1 MVKLKGMFCF
11 VFASLRCCPAL
22 QLCNT
27 HTQMRKWFL
36 LFVEVKKR
44 VNLND
49 TKGLTVY
56 MVLIIQEKN
65 VRMRGALRLEEVY
78 LN

>member
-11 VFASLRCCPAL
+11 VFASLRSCAGL
-22 QLCNT
+22 QMCNT

-44 VNLND
+44 VTLND

>member
-1 MVKLKGMFCF
+1 M
-11 VFASLRCCPAL
+11 
-22 QLCNT
+22 CNT

-44 VNLND
+44 VTLND

-65 VRMRGALRLEEVY
+65 VRMQGALRLEEVY

>member
-1 MVKLKGMFCF
+1 M
-11 VFASLRCCPAL
+11 
-22 QLCNT
+22 CNT

-44 VNLND
+44 VTLND

-65 VRMRGALRLEEVY
+65 VRMQGALRLRLRLEEVY

>member
-1 MVKLKGMFCF
+1 M
-11 VFASLRCCPAL
+11 
-22 QLCNT
+22 CNT

-36 LFVEVKKR
+36 LFVEVQKR
-44 VNLND
+44 VTLND

-65 VRMRGALRLEEVY
+65 VRMQGALRLEEVY

>member
-1 MVKLKGMFCF
+1 M
-11 VFASLRCCPAL
+11 
-22 QLCNT
+22 T
-27 HTQMRKWFL
+27 
-36 LFVEVKKR
+36 
-44 VNLND
+44 LND

>member
-1 MVKLKGMFCF
+1 M
-11 VFASLRCCPAL
+11 
-22 QLCNT
+22 CNT

-36 LFVEVKKR
+36 LLVEVKKR
-44 VNLND
+44 VTLND

-65 VRMRGALRLEEVY
+65 VRMQGALRLEEVY

>member
-1 MVKLKGMFCF
+1 M
-11 VFASLRCCPAL
+11 
-22 QLCNT
+22 CNT

-36 LFVEVKKR
+36 LFVEVKKI
-44 VNLND
+44 VTLND

-65 VRMRGALRLEEVY
+65 VRMQGALRLEEVY

>member
-1 MVKLKGMFCF
+1 M
-11 VFASLRCCPAL
+11 
-22 QLCNT
+22 CNT

-44 VNLND
+44 VTLND
-49 TKGLTVY
+49 IKGLTVY

-65 VRMRGALRLEEVY
+65 VRMQGALRLEEVY

>member
-1 MVKLKGMFCF
+1 M
-11 VFASLRCCPAL
+11 
-22 QLCNT
+22 CNT

-36 LFVEVKKR
+36 RFVEVKKR
-44 VNLND
+44 VTLND

-65 VRMRGALRLEEVY
+65 VRMQGALRLEEVY